1 MVRQKTCISYFN
13 IVPKANPVPGSS
25 PKNPQ
30 QEIMVQGPQIKHV
43 TEMLLSQGVPK
54 KYIEVVDKTGKGKK
68 K

>member
-1 MVRQKTCISYFN
+1 MDAVSMIRSLTLLQ
-13 IVPKANPVPGSS
+13 KANPVPGSS

>member
-1 MVRQKTCISYFN
+1 MN
-13 IVPKANPVPGSS
+13 IANPIHGSS

-30 QEIMVQGPQIKHV
+30 QEIMVQGPQTKHV
-43 TEMLLSQGVPK
+43 TELLLSQGVPK